1 MTERVPSAS
10 RPSYH
15 PEHFTPLFA
24 AEDRHFWFRSRNRCI
39 AAATRLLPNP
49 SAIKDILEH
58 GCGTGFVLSELQRL
72 FPDARVTGAD
82 LFEEGLAMARQ
93 RFAGKLVQADLFRCG
108 FRSEFDLIGLFDVL
122 EHLDDD
128 LQALLALREQLRPG
142 GHLLITVPAHMV
154 LWSDYDIASGHRRR
168 YTRAQLVARLAEA
181 DFQVQFCTEFMLPL
195 FPLVL
200 IRRRLRLRQNLT
212 VSRPA
217 NAAER
222 IKSELQINPL
232 LNRIL
237 DLILRPEAPWIACG
251 RRLLGGT
258 SILALAER
266 MPKSNSCGP

>member
-1 MTERVPSAS
+1 MTESDTS
-10 RPSYH
+10 TTRPSYH
-15 PEHFTPLFA
+15 PEHFAPLFA

-39 AAATRLLPNP
+39 AAATRLLANP
-49 SAIKDILEH
+49 SSIKDVLEH
-58 GCGTGFVLSELQRL
+58 GCGTGFVLAELQRL
-72 FPDARVTGAD
+72 FPHARVTGAD

-93 RFAGKLVQADLFRCG
+93 RFAGRLVQADLFQCG

-128 LQALLALREQLRPG
+128 LQALRALHHQLRPAG
-142 GHLLITVPAHMV
+142 NLLLTVPAHRV

-168 YTRAQLVARLAEA
+168 YTRAQLMARLAEA
-181 DFQVQFCTEFMLPL
+181 HFQVQFCTEFMMPL

-200 IRRRLRLRQNLT
+200 IRRRLRLRRNGTDQL
-212 VSRPA
+212 PA

-237 DLILRPEAPWIACG
+237 DLILRPEASWIERG

-258 SILALAER
+258 SILALAQR
-266 MPKSNSCGP
+266 TAG